1 MIETGRFFKRRVNN
15 LRNGAKKTGIFFL
28 TNMEE
33 HEINAIVFVGFM
45 LTVMSCTA
53 MILYVRT
60 TCMIDPV
67 ALREI
72 LKARRELSGR
82 QYRAQV
88 MQDNSADD
96 EDQDLTRRYFNLFRV
111 KKFTTQY
118 EMQQDEN
125 EREVFM

>member
-1 MIETGRFFKRRVNN
+1 
-15 LRNGAKKTGIFFL
+15 
-28 TNMEE
+28 
-33 HEINAIVFVGFM
+33 
-45 LTVMSCTA
+45 MSCTA